1 MIIVV
6 DDDPV
11 MIEVAESVLGE
22 AGMEVLGFT
31 DPVQALAC
39 AATREPELIV
49 SDLMMPEMD
58 GFALRQEYLRL
69 YPDRGTAF
77 LFLSSVCD
85 PEVIVEGLDRAD
97 DYLVKPVDHRVLAA
111 KVRSLLKRRG
121 PPAQLLRGDLG
132 QFPLERVMKFCE
144 LKGITGAVH
153 VEGEGVDLTLN
164 CRGGAFE
171 PGDPERV
178 EQAFDLV
185 RGSFTIRIFPVEF
198 GELLGSAPPPGPAAA
213 PPDRRERPAGKLSG
227 VKVNQR
233 LFQVQSEFVDQPEE
247 LLLTLAILDG
257 KVVLKKAT
265 PAPLRLGSDPLRQLL
280 EEQHGAVEREI
291 VERVN
296 ERRAAKAAAEPSPRE
311 RFDLLF
317 EQGWDKYR
325 QADYAGALSCWEE
338 ARQIN
343 PEDKSIE
350 SNLKV
355 VRRKLA
361 AASGSLQ
368 PGNGT

>member
-31 DPVQALAC
+31 NPVEALAC

-69 YPDRGTAF
+69 FPVRGTAF
-77 LFLSSVCD
+77 LFLSSVSD

-121 PPAQLLRGDLG
+121 TPAQLLRGDLA
-132 QFPLERVMKFCE
+132 QFPLEKVMKFCE
-144 LKGITGAVH
+144 LKGVTGSVR
-153 VEGEGVDLTLN
+153 VEGEGVELTLG
-164 CRGGAFE
+164 CRGGVFE
-171 PGDPERV
+171 PGDTERL
-178 EQAFDLV
+178 EHAFDL
-185 RGSFTIRIFPVEF
+185 GCGNFTIRIQPVEF
-198 GELLGSAPPPGPAAA
+198 AELRSAPASPCLAAN

-257 KVVLKKAT
+257 KVVLKKST
-265 PAPLRLGSDPLRQLL
+265 PAPLSLGNAPLRRLL
-280 EEQHGAVEREI
+280 EQQHGAVEREI

-296 ERRAAKAAAEPSPRE
+296 ERLAAKALAEPSPRE

-325 QADYAGALSCWEE
+325 QADYAGALLCWEE
-338 ARQIN
+338 AQGIN
-343 PEDKSIE
+343 PEDKSIG

-355 VRRKLA
+355 VRKKLA
-361 AASGSLQ
+361 AA
-368 PGNGT
+368 GTA